1 MTLWR
6 PTLTRRVVL
15 ALMLAFALTGA
26 VLLTFQYME
35 VRLAENAN
43 PALTEACQQL
53 QDALSPVSDATQANS
68 IAAALD
74 RISSIGRQRQGIPD
88 ALLMQVWDQREP
100 LVVYASPM
108 LSNGVLLG
116 DIHRQTRQVI
126 NGQLFEIAQRDSS
139 RWSVRV
145 AQTHVESLWLL
156 RMLGADLLKYMLVA
170 LPFILLPV
178 WWAASRGLRPL
189 RQFSKLIALRNSD
202 DLSALGMEPRHQEL
216 KPIAIALDSLLTR
229 LRRKI
234 HRERAFLQ
242 DAAHELRTPMA
253 VISAQAHAL
262 KQSNNPTERDEA
274 GLYLDA
280 AIARASHLT
289 HQLLALARLD
299 HDRPRDQRVV
309 DLAQM
314 VREDL
319 ATFATAAGERHM
331 ELSLEA
337 PDRLDVRIDV
347 PVFHS
352 ILSNLIDNAIRHG
365 RAGGEIKVELAPHQG
380 GWKLVVSDDG
390 PGIATTERDLVFD
403 RFYRCAGSD
412 VPGTGL
418 GLAIVAQA
426 VSQLGGKVTLGCGM
440 NDKGCRFTVTVP
452 SPIET
457 HTDF

>member
-15 ALMLAFALTGA
+15 ALMLAFVLTGA

-53 QDALSPVSDATQANS
+53 QDALAPVSDATQAHS

-88 ALLMQVWDQREP
+88 ALLMQVWGQREQRA
-100 LVVYASPM
+100 VYVSPKLAGDI
-108 LSNGVLLG
+108 LSG
-116 DIHRQTRQVI
+116 DIHRQTSQLI
-126 NGQLFEIAQRDSS
+126 KGKLFEVARRDGPQ
-139 RWSVRV
+139 WSVQV

-156 RMLGADLLKYMLVA
+156 RILGADLLKYMLVA